1 MKDLIIPSHL
11 IKKELKILLACFV
24 VAFLLNIYA
33 IISYG
38 TSWFEIFTM
47 FYVVIIVTGFL
58 YGLTIVV
65 RLIVYG
71 IQQVIKW
78 INEKTGESIE

>member
-11 IKKELKILLACFV
+11 IKKELKILLACFI